1 MVHVYGETAMAS
13 ADPDGRP
20 SMLDLKQHFDTSQ
33 DQRWRGYTI
42 PRKDGPRK
50 SWMWCQRGNCTSRG
64 LAYNKFV
71 GGRVRASA
79 CVHVGGCVCARG
91 RVRAWVGVRLQL
103 VNGCSHVRTGVRGV
117 WFCAS
122 ARHACA
128 AGCVF
133 RERPCVCCRR
143 TLMSLSW
150 SSSVCAAGGGW
161 TARRGC
167 GRRGR
172 IRPHG

>member
-1 MVHVYGETAMAS
+1 MPYLEYGETAMA
-13 ADPDGRP
+13 PDGRP
-20 SMLDLKQHFDTSQ
+20 SMVDLKQNTSILVKINAGGATQ
-33 DQRWRGYTI
+33 YRARTVRASLGCGASEGTALRVGWPT
-42 PRKDGPRK
+42 
-50 SWMWCQRGNCTSRG
+50 TSSS
-64 LAYNKFV
+64 A
-71 GGRVRASA
+71 GGCASA
-79 CVHVGGCVCARG
+79 CVHVGGCARG
-91 RVRAWVGVRLQL
+91 CALAGVH